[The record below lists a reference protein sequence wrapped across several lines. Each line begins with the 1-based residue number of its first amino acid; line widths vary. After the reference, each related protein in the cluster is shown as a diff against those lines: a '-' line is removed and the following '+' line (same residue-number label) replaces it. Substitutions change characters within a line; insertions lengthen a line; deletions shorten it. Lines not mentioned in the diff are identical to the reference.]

1 MKALTV
7 GEVKTNFSELISLVR
22 KGEKVKIL
30 YGKSKKPVAMLV
42 PLEDKS
48 APRKIGIFDGKAVFR
63 MKGNGK
69 ITEEEFISR

>member
-7 GEVKTNFSELISLVR
+7 GEVKTNFSEILSLVK

-42 PLEDKS
+42 PLEDKNT
-48 APRKIGIFDGKAVFR
+48 PREIGILNGKASFK

-69 ITEEEFISR
+69 ITDKEFLGI